1 MKKMVKVRGIEENMY
16 ITIPRT
22 KAILAG
28 LELGDEVDF
37 SFNQN
42 GKLEITK
49 VEKTQKGRKE

>member
-1 MKKMVKVRGIEENMY
+1 MVKVRGKEDNLIV
-16 ITIPRT
+16 TIPQT

-28 LELGDEVDF
+28 LKMGDVVDF

-49 VEKTQKGRKE
+49 VEKTKR

>member
-1 MKKMVKVRGIEENMY
+1 MVKVRGTEDNM
-16 ITIPRT
+16 IVTIPQT

-28 LELGDEVDF
+28 FERGDEVDF